1 MTALY
6 LLTIYIFVHI
16 LFEAIVDLITV
27 DVVIGRERGVLFF
40 LFASGIGY
48 LFKFENIDSFSAKKL
63 PTDED
68 VDFY

>member
-1 MTALY
+1 M
-6 LLTIYIFVHI
+6 
-16 LFEAIVDLITV
+16 ITV

-48 LFKFENIDSFSAKKL
+48 LFKFENIDSFSAKKV